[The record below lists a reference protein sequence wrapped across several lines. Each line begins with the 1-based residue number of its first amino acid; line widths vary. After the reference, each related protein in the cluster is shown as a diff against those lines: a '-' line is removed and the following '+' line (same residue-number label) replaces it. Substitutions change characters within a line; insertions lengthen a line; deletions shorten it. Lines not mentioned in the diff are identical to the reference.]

1 MITLP
6 TRVKSEETYSRNLLL
21 LNNVMAKWG
30 LAMVGSLGMW
40 VINIGTLAGR
50 PVPADIG
57 AILVCRFGPAH
68 RFRFFELLCPQ
79 RFQVTKNT
87 LIKAFIQHRLAH
99 FRDYFF
105 HHRFV

>member
-6 TRVKSEETYSRNLLL
+6 TRFKSEETYSRNLLL
-21 LNNVMAKWG
+21 LYNVMAKWG

-40 VINIGTLAGR
+40 VINIGTLARR

-68 RFRFFELLCPQ
+68 RFRFFELLCP
-79 RFQVTKNT
+79 
-87 LIKAFIQHRLAH
+87 
-99 FRDYFF
+99 
-105 HHRFV
+105 